1 MIDLNAKLH
10 HIAFV
15 VPSIPEAAVRLARSL
30 NGVWDERIVRIPEQT
45 VWVSFVRR
53 SSPDEPMLELVQPED
68 GKSRVAAF
76 LKRGGGLHHLCYE
89 VEDLGAEADGARADG
104 SILVHKPAQAEF
116 FGGRRVAWAYT
127 RDRLLLEFLE
137 RREYRP

>member
-1 MIDLNAKLH
+1 MIDPVARLH

-15 VPSIPEAAVRLARSL
+15 VPSIPEAAEGLARSL
-30 NGVWDERIVRIPEQT
+30 NGVWDERIVHVPEQT

-53 SSPDEPMLELVQPED
+53 PSPDEPWLELVQPVD
-68 GKSRVAAF
+68 TKSRVAAF

-89 VEDLGAEADGARADG
+89 VEDLQAEVENARPLG
-104 SILVHKPAQAEF
+104 SIVIQKPAPAAF

-127 RDRLLLEFLE
+127 RDHLLLEFLE
-137 RREYRP
+137 RQK